1 MLTKKQKNLLIF
13 INKKIRSTGISPS
26 YEEMKNSLNLKS
38 KSGIHRLISALEERG
53 FVKRLAHKARALE
66 VVKLP
71 ENASANDIFN
81 SFTPSVI
88 KGGLDK
94 SKSNS
99 SKVSVLGSIAAGTPI
114 EAIQHEVDKIALPDD
129 LQKNGEYFGLKVKGD
144 SMIEAGIND
153 GDTVIIKKTST
164 ADTGQIVVV
173 LIDEQEATLK
183 RIRKKGNTIALEAAN
198 KNYDTKIYAS
208 NRIKIQGTYNLK
220 FKFIFR
226 SLFICIFYSKKKFSF
241 ILSSQ

>member
-1 MLTKKQKNLLIF
+1 MLTKKQKNLLILL
-13 INKKIRSTGISPS
+13 IKKSDHLEYPS

-94 SKSNS
+94 SKINS

-114 EAIQHEVDKIALPDD
+114 EAIQHEVDKVALPED

-164 ADTGQIVVV
+164 ADTGQIAVV

-183 RIRKKGNTIALEAAN
+183 E
-198 KNYDTKIYAS
+198 
-208 NRIKIQGTYNLK
+208 
-220 FKFIFR
+220 
-226 SLFICIFYSKKKFSF
+226 
-241 ILSSQ
+241 